1 MKTKSL
7 LFAALVFVTSI
18 AFAGKDE
25 PRKTGMAIVPVKGSE
40 TFKVIYKG
48 ATAGKVKLNIYN
60 ADGKVILTE
69 SFAGTDGFI
78 LPVNFA
84 GLKGGEYTIE
94 LVDATGKK
102 SEKVSLTT
110 VEKKTG
116 VAAIVHVS
124 KIGADNDKFLLS
136 VANTTPGSKINVR
149 IYDAKSNLIHN
160 ETQSVNADFAQVYKF
175 NAVSE
180 AYTFQV
186 TDSTGK
192 TKTIRF

>member
-7 LFAALVFVTSI
+7 LFATLVFVTSI

-25 PRKTGMAIVPVKGSE
+25 PRTTGMAIVPVKGSE

-60 ADGKVILTE
+60 AEGKVILTE

-78 LPVNFA
+78 VPVNFS
-84 GLKGGEYTIE
+84 GLKDGEYTIE
-94 LVDATGKK
+94 LIDAAGKK
-102 SEKVSLTT
+102 SEKISLNTA
-110 VEKKTG
+110 KKSSG
-116 VAAIVHVS
+116 VVHVS
-124 KIGADNDKFLLS
+124 KIGTENSKFLLS
-136 VANTTPGSKINVR
+136 VANTKPGSKINVK
-149 IYDAKSNLIHN
+149 IYDAKNNLIHN
-160 ETQSVNADFAQVYKF
+160 ETQSVNADFAQVYKL
-175 NAVSE
+175 NTVSD
-180 AYTFQV
+180 AFTFEV

>member
-25 PRKTGMAIVPVKGSE
+25 PRRTGMAIVPVKGSE

-60 ADGKVILTE
+60 ANGKVILTE

-78 LPVNFA
+78 VPINFS
-84 GLKGGEYTIE
+84 GLQAGEYTIE
-94 LVDATGKK
+94 LIDATGKK
-102 SEKVSLTT
+102 SEKVTLNT
-110 VEKKTG
+110 EKKSAG
-116 VAAIVHVS
+116 VVHIS
-124 KIGADNDKFLLS
+124 KIGTENGKFLLS
-136 VANTTPGSKINVR
+136 VANTKPGSKINVK
-149 IYDAKSNLIHN
+149 IYDAKNNLIHN
-160 ETQSVNADFAQVYKF
+160 ETQSVNADFAQVYKL
-175 NAVSE
+175 NTVSE
-180 AYTFQV
+180 AFTFEV